1 MVVVEDTHHSMEGE
15 EGGLALEMDR
25 LVCVIYMFSNRFN
38 DGSNNFNT
46 RATINTI
53 PVHQEAIHLA
63 TTHPSENN
71 LSSF

>member
-1 MVVVEDTHHSMEGE
+1 MVVVEDTHHSMEEE

-25 LVCVIYMFSNRFN
+25 LVCVCVFSNRFN

-53 PVHQEAIHLA
+53 PVHQEATHLA